1 MTPQLFTGAVCVGL
15 TVLSGVGDTYG
26 FVHAAAL
33 WNGGAIVGS
42 ELARSAAGFGVGI
55 GSYWLVVRYLE
66 ALGVQ
71 STTLQTLGWFAV
83 TIVGVAVVSGDIAG
97 WSLINKIIAVAIVV
111 GIAWLLVD
119 VSTA

>member
-1 MTPQLFTGAVCVGL
+1 M
-15 TVLSGVGDTYG
+15 
-26 FVHAAAL
+26 
-33 WNGGAIVGS
+33 
-42 ELARSAAGFGVGI
+42 
-55 GSYWLVVRYLE
+55 
-66 ALGVQ
+66 Q

-97 WSLINKIIAVAIVV
+97 WSLINKIVAVAIVV